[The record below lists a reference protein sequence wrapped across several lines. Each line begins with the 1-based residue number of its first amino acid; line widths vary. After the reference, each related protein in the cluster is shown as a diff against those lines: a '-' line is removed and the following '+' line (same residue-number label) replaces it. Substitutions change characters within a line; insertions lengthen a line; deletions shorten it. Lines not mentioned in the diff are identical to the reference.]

1 MKTLKAV
8 VMLRVQLG
16 YLWNF
21 EKNHTEKLCLLVVT
35 KGSQLFNFSIVGKN
49 MQKCT

>member
-1 MKTLKAV
+1 MEV
-8 VMLRVQLG
+8 VSLHENPESCGHVESPVGLF
-16 YLWNF
+16 LEF
-21 EKNHTEKLCLLVVT
+21 CILVGT